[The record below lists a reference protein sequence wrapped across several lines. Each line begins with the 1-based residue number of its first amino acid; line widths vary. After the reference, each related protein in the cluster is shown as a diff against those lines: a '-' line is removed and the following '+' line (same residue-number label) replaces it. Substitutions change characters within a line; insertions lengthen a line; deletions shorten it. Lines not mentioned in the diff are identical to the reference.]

1 MGGPWED
8 YAPIKAEK
16 GPWEDYAATAMPT
29 PEPVKKPSTIELA
42 TQGLLMGAEGDIE
55 DARAAGQDIYRV
67 GKEAVPIAT
76 AIGGGFI
83 HPGLAPVGYG
93 AGKALVKTVETA
105 RGETEAP
112 PIGQSLKEFGEDVAT
127 AGLAQMGT
135 EKAIVGA
142 RAAYG
147 GAKKLVNKFRAK
159 APAVT
164 EKTAERKAR

>member
-8 YAPIKAEK
+8 YAPVKAEK
-16 GPWEDYAATAMPT
+16 GPWEDYAATAMP
-29 PEPVKKPSTIELA
+29 EPVKKPSAIELA

-127 AGLAQMGT
+127 AWLAQMGT